1 MMVLKINKQGP
12 KTLKTEKQY
21 DKVKYEE
28 AQLLK
33 KKNKKLKKLNILK
46 NILCL
51 TLHILKEAYK

>member
-12 KTLKTEKQY
+12 KTLKTEK
-21 DKVKYEE
+21 VKYKE

-33 KKNKKLKKLNILK
+33 KKNKKLNILK
-46 NILCL
+46 NILYL